1 MRLPRQLLLS
11 RIGLLGAWVVLTV
24 PSRGICDEVYKTVDA
39 SGNVV
44 YSDRPSSPKSEKM
57 TVPVQQADPSEAARL
72 AKQRALQDADY
83 AQRSRQESEEQG
95 RQDAQSRQEAARCS
109 SARNRYFMLKD
120 VGRIFRLDAD
130 GNRVFYSDAQADTM
144 RAAAKQAM
152 EQACG
157 K

>member
-1 MRLPRQLLLS
+1 MSLPRQLFLS
-11 RIGLLGAWVVLTV
+11 RICLLGAWVVLAV
-24 PSRGICDEVYKTVDA
+24 PPRGICDEVYKTFDA

-72 AKQRALQDADY
+72 AKQHALQDADY
-83 AQRSRQESEEQG
+83 AQRNRQEADEQG
-95 RQDAQSRQEAARCS
+95 RQDAQSRQDAARCS
-109 SARNRYFMLKD
+109 SARTRYFALKD

-130 GNRVFYSDAQADTM
+130 GNRVFYSDAEADSM

-152 EQACG
+152 EQACR